1 MPDNP
6 DGFEE
11 NPQAPLSSN
20 DEQENVIDESMF
32 GPQKK
37 LTPEEQSEYD
47 DWLRRKVGRSLQ
59 RIKDGTAVFHSHE
72 EVMAR
77 ARARL
82 EQRIAEAQKRAD

>member
-11 NPQAPLSSN
+11 NPQAPLSA
-20 DEQENVIDESMF
+20 DGEEDDIIDESIF

-37 LTPEEQSEYD
+37 LTAEERAEYD
-47 DWLRRKVGRSLQ
+47 AWLRKKISRSLQ
-59 RIKDGTAVFHSHE
+59 RIKDGEAVFYSHE
-72 EVMAR
+72 DVMAR

-82 EQRIAEAQKRAD
+82 EQRIAEAQKRAN